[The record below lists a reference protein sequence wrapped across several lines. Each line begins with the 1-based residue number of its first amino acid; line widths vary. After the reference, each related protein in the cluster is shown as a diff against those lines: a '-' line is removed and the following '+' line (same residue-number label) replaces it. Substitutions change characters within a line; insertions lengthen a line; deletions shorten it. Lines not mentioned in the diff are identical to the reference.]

1 MNTMRT
7 NYFLTGLTA
16 AAMLLASCEADD
28 TAEIVINS
36 TDNSVVNNYGGGN
49 PTNPNPGED
58 IDLSGSFTTNLTLDA
73 NNNYTLT
80 GALVMQEGT
89 TLTIPAGTTIRANR
103 GADVYIAIARGAR
116 INARGTST
124 NPIVLTSSS
133 STPAAGDWGGLIILG
148 NAPINSTTGG
158 QSATSEIGNLPYGG
172 TNESDDSGVIQY
184 VRVMYSGGAA
194 DGQSENNGFSFY
206 GVGNGT
212 IVDHVQMYI
221 GADDGLEFFG
231 GTVNV
236 SFISVIGSEDDSID
250 WTEGYRGTLSDVYV
264 EQRLNFVSEFDKAFE
279 CDGFNTDIGNNSN
292 PVYFARPRINN
303 VSIVGPG
310 SGEGTEAIRLRAGTG
325 GIFNNIRIQ
334 GYDEAFDL
342 DGDDGDSPTGAQVT
356 NGDLNVTG
364 VNFVDVTTKLK
375 NDTGVSFDEGDFII
389 SESNTQGTNYA
400 SWGDGWT
407 IN

>member
-1 MNTMRT
+1 MKT
-7 NYFLTGLTA
+7 NYFLTGLA
-16 AAMLLASCEADD
+16 AAALLMASCEADD

-36 TDNSVVNNYGGGN
+36 TDNSVVNNYGGGT
-49 PTNPNPGED
+49 PTNPGED
-58 IDLSGSFTTNLTLDA
+58 IDLGGSYTTDLTLDA
-73 NNNYTLT
+73 NNNYTLVS
-80 GALVMQEGT
+80 ALVMQEGT

-103 GADVYIAIARGAR
+103 GSDVYIAIARGAQ
-116 INARGTST
+116 IDARGTST

-133 STPAAGDWGGLIILG
+133 DTPGAGDWGGLILLG

-172 TNESDDSGVIQY
+172 TDESDDSGVIQY

-194 DGQSENNGFSFY
+194 DGQTENNGFSFY

-221 GADDGLEFFG
+221 GADDGLEFYG

-250 WTEGYRGTLSDVYV
+250 WTEGYSGTLSDVYV

-279 CDGFNTDIGNNSN
+279 CDGFNTDIGNNSD
-292 PVYFARPRINN
+292 PVYFSRPRINN
-303 VSIVGPG
+303 VLVVGPG
-310 SGEGTEAIRLRAGTG
+310 SAEGTEAIRLRAGTG
-325 GIFNNIRIQ
+325 GIFNNVKIQ
-334 GYDEAFDL
+334 GYAEAFDL
-342 DGDDGDSPTGAQVT
+342 DGDSGNSPTGDQVV

-364 VNFVDVTTKLK
+364 VNFVDVTTKLQ

-389 SESNTQGTNYA
+389 SESSTQGTNYS
-400 SWGDGWT
+400 SWSRGWT